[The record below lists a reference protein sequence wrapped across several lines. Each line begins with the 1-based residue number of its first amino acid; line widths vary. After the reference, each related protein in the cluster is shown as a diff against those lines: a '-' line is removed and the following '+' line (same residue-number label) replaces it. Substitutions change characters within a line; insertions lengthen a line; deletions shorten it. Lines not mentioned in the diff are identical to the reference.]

1 MFLGDGRMDTCFICQ
16 GDMEERLTTFSVEV
30 NNTVII
36 VKNVP
41 SLVCTQCG
49 DVSYSSQ
56 VAHRLEQIVQHMKDM
71 LTEIAVVNYTVD
83 IPAA

>member
-1 MFLGDGRMDTCFICQ
+1 MIAMTCFICK

-56 VAHRLEQIVQHMKDM
+56 VAHRLEQIVQHMKDS